1 MAVICVANPK
11 GGVGKSTSTLVLAT
25 TLAKATSVTIID
37 ADPNKPIVDWR
48 SGKSKSSVNVIGD
61 VTENTIGRVIREE
74 AAKAQ
79 FVFVDLEGVGSQ
91 LVSRAIAKADLVI
104 MPLQASAL
112 DVRQVSKAIEL
123 IQVEEETLQRSIPY
137 RLLITRTN
145 PAVATRIEKSIL
157 SVLTESQH
165 PVFATHVNQREA
177 FRSMFVDRLELTEL
191 NPDRVSGLS
200 AAIKNANTL
209 VEELVEHLVPME
221 KAA

>member
-25 TLAKATSVTIID
+25 TLAKSTSVTIID

-48 SGKSKSSVNVIGD
+48 SGDSKSTVKVIGD
-61 VTENTIGRVIREE
+61 VSENSIGRVIREE
-74 AAKAQ
+74 AAKSH

-112 DVRQVSKAIEL
+112 DVRQVSRAIEL

-137 RLLITRTN
+137 MLLPTRTN
-145 PAVATRIEKSIL
+145 TAVPTRIEKQILGIL
-157 SVLTESQH
+157 SDAQH
-165 PVFATHVNQREA
+165 PVFKTHVNQREA

-191 NPDRVSGLS
+191 DPARVSGLD
-200 AAIKNANTL
+200 AALRNAVAL
-209 VEELVEHLVPME
+209 VEELVEYLVPME